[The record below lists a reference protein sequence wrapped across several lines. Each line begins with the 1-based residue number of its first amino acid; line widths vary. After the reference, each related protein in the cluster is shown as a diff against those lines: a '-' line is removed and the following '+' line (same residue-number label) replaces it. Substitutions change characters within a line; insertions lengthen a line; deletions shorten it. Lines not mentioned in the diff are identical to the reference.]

1 MINGD
6 RQVQRKFIEVKG
18 VKIPIIYEKN
28 SSLPIV
34 SMELV
39 FKVAGGVQ
47 NDSKMGLAKF
57 CEKIMNEGTKK
68 NGVSEF
74 YKKLDMR
81 AINLDVGCGFETFSI
96 NLDLLKEHFEFGVM
110 AIKDLFCDPNLD
122 EKTINKVK
130 IMTLGEISNL
140 NSDFDYLAKQELNKI
155 LYKNSVLAYP
165 SLGDEKS
172 INTITKSEISGF
184 LKQNLDLCN
193 LFIVLGGDVDLK
205 EDILQE
211 MLNSLEVGIPRILPR
226 FETSS
231 QEIVSNKHKKT
242 EQSYIY
248 FGSPYNVNIDEY
260 YLANVATFILGSG
273 GFGSRLMEEIR
284 VKRGLAYSAYARN
297 SLNLSHKQIWGYLQ
311 TKNESKDEALD
322 VVKKEFLKF
331 VKNGIN
337 KKELDMAKKFL
348 LGSEPLR
355 KETLS
360 KRLSVAQSEYYLGQ
374 KEGFFDE
381 NLKKIA
387 NLKLKDI
394 NDFISSHD
402 EITKLSFSIIS
413 NEI

>member
-1 MINGD
+1 ME
-6 RQVQRKFIEVKG
+6 RKFIEIKG
-18 VKIPIIYEKN
+18 IKVPVIYEKD
-28 SSLPIV
+28 SSLPII
-34 SMELV
+34 SMQLV
-39 FKVAGGVQ
+39 FRVAGGIQ
-47 NDSKMGLAKF
+47 NNNNFGLAKF

-68 NGVSEF
+68 DGVSEF

-81 AINLDVGCGFETFSI
+81 AISLYVGCGFETFSI
-96 NLDLLKEHFEFGVM
+96 SLDLLKEHFEFGLK
-110 AIKDLFCDPNLD
+110 AIKELLSDPNLD
-122 EKTINKVK
+122 KNTIEKLK
-130 IMTLGEISNL
+130 IITSSEILNL
-140 NSDFDYLAKQELNKI
+140 NSDFDYLAKTELNKI
-155 LYKNSVLAYP
+155 LYEGSILSHPDLGYED
-165 SLGDEKS
+165 SL
-172 INTITKSEISGF
+172 NTITKDEISTF
-184 LKQNLDLCN
+184 LKENLDLSN
-193 LFIVLGGDVDLK
+193 LFIVLGGDVDFEEHMLK
-205 EDILQE
+205 D
-211 MLNSLEVGIPRILPR
+211 MLNSLHAGIPRVLPK

-231 QEIVSNKHKKT
+231 KEIVKQKQKDSK
-242 EQSYIY
+242 QAYIY

-260 YLANVATFILGSG
+260 YLANVATFILGSS

-311 TKNESKDEALD
+311 TKNESKDEALS
-322 VVKKEFLKF
+322 VVKKEFDEF
-331 VKNGIN
+331 VKNGVS

-387 NLKLKDI
+387 NLKLKDL
-394 NDFISSHD
+394 NDYISSHD